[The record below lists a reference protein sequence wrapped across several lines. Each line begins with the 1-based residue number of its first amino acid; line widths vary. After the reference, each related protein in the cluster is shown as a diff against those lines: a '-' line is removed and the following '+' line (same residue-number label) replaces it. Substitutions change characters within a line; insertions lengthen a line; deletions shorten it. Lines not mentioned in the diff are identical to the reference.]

1 MKSISSPQSPA
12 RGETESDEHIFIQTS
27 TQTHAELTSSFLSGV
42 LMSNSLVGNLFLA
55 VCLSVLAVPLSIGQ
69 DQSSVKLIK
78 SVDLAGY
85 TGDFDHFAVD
95 YDRNRLLLAAED
107 HGSIEIFDLK
117 TSAHLRTVSG
127 FGNPHSI
134 LARKGVPTLFITDS
148 EKQMSTIRNADTL
161 FKEKTVTLTP
171 GVDTAKYDASSNTLY
186 VVTGGKD
193 VDMKTANLEA
203 VNPDTGDRKALLTFP
218 DNHVEAMALAEG
230 DPRLFINLTQTN
242 RLAVVDRNSMKVLN
256 IWPVPP
262 AQQNAM
268 VAFDQAQH
276 RLYVV
281 CRQPG
286 MVVVMNSDTGA
297 VVGTQ
302 PAPLRSDEVQYD
314 ANAHRLYVPGGEGYM
329 GIYDTGDPDH
339 LKLLERVNTAPG
351 AKTGILL
358 PGMHRL
364 FLAVS
369 PGESKAMAKVL
380 TYEVK

>member
-1 MKSISSPQSPA
+1 MVDLQAMFCVSGALMNKSVVRKLSLVYS
-12 RGETESDEHIFIQTS
+12 
-27 TQTHAELTSSFLSGV
+27 LSFLVAQAS
-42 LMSNSLVGNLFLA
+42 F
-55 VCLSVLAVPLSIGQ
+55 GQ
-69 DQSSVKLIK
+69 AQSSVKLIK
-78 SVDLAGY
+78 SVDLVGY

-95 YDRNRLLLAAED
+95 YERNRLLLAAED
-107 HGSIEIFDLK
+107 HGTVEVFDLK
-117 TSAHLRTVSG
+117 TSAHLRTVKG

-161 FKEKTVTLTP
+161 DKEKTVTLTP
-171 GVDTAKYDASSNTLY
+171 GADTAKYDSTSNTLY

-218 DNHVEAMALAEG
+218 DNHVEAMAFVEE

-242 RLAVVDRNSMKVLN
+242 KLAVVDRRNMKVIN
-256 IWPVPP
+256 VWPVPP

-268 VAFDQAQH
+268 VAFDQGQH

-302 PAPLRSDEVQYD
+302 PAPLRADEVQYD
-314 ANAHRLYVPGGEGYM
+314 ATSHRLYVPGGEGYM

-339 LKLLERVNTAPG
+339 LKLVEKVPTAPG

-358 PGMHRL
+358 PSMHRL

>member
-1 MKSISSPQSPA
+1 MYKSVSRS
-12 RGETESDEHIFIQTS
+12 
-27 TQTHAELTSSFLSGV
+27 
-42 LMSNSLVGNLFLA
+42 LFLA
-55 VCLSVLAVPLSIGQ
+55 VSLSTLATPWSFGQ
-69 DQSSVKLIK
+69 AQSSVRLIK
-78 SVDLAGY
+78 SVELAGY

-107 HGSIEIFDLK
+107 HGTLEVFDLK

-134 LARKGVPTLFITDS
+134 LARKGVPTLFVTDS
-148 EKQMSTIRNADTL
+148 EKQMSTIRDADTL
-161 FKEKTVTLTP
+161 AKQKTVTLTP
-171 GVDTAKYDASSNTLY
+171 GADTAKYDAASNTLY

-218 DNHVEAMALAEG
+218 DNHVEAMAFVEG

-242 RLAVVDRNSMKVLN
+242 KLAVVDRNTMKVLN
-256 IWPVPP
+256 MWPVPP

-268 VAFDQAQH
+268 VAFDRGQH

-302 PAPLRSDEVQYD
+302 PAPLRADEVQYD
-314 ANAHRLYVPGGEGYM
+314 ASSHRLYVPGGEGYM
-329 GIYDTGDPDH
+329 GIYDTSDPDH
-339 LKLLERVNTAPG
+339 LKLLEKVTTAPG
-351 AKTGILL
+351 AKTGLLL

-369 PGESKAMAKVL
+369 PGESKAVARVL

>member
-1 MKSISSPQSPA
+1 MVDLQAIFCVVSGALMNKS
-12 RGETESDEHIFIQTS
+12 
-27 TQTHAELTSSFLSGV
+27 V
-42 LMSNSLVGNLFLA
+42 LRNLSLV
-55 VCLSVLAVPLSIGQ
+55 LSLSSLVAQASFGQ
-69 DQSSVKLIK
+69 AQSSVKLIK
-78 SVDLAGY
+78 SVDLVGY

-107 HGSIEIFDLK
+107 HGTVEVFDLK
-117 TSAHLRTVSG
+117 TSAHLRTVKG

-161 FKEKTVTLTP
+161 DKEKTVTLTP
-171 GVDTAKYDASSNTLY
+171 GADTAKYDSTSNTLY

-218 DNHVEAMALAEG
+218 DNHVEAMAFVEG

-242 RLAVVDRNSMKVLN
+242 KLAVVDRSTMKVIN
-256 IWPVPP
+256 VWPVPP

-268 VAFDQAQH
+268 VAFDQGQH

-302 PAPLRSDEVQYD
+302 PAPLRADEVQYD
-314 ANAHRLYVPGGEGYM
+314 ANSHRLYVPGGEGYM

-339 LKLLERVNTAPG
+339 LKLMEKVPTAPG

-358 PGMHRL
+358 PSMHRL

-369 PGESKAMAKVL
+369 PGESKAIAKVL